1 MLNIQTRQEG
11 NASVVSVKGKINFEV
26 TTQLRGA
33 IKDLIALNQPKLLVI
48 NLEGA
53 SFIDSSGL
61 GLLVSSRSSAHKSDS
76 QLHLCCIPPQVKKV
90 FDQTNL
96 TNYFSIFE
104 TEQDALRA

>member
-1 MLNIQTRQEG
+1 MLNIQTKQEG
-11 NASVVSVKGKINFEV
+11 NASIVSIKGKINFEV
-26 TTQLRGA
+26 TTQLRDTFKGQ
-33 IKDLIALNQPKLLVI
+33 IANEQTKLLVV

-61 GLLVSSRSSAHKSDS
+61 GLLVAVRSSADKSGS
-76 QLHLCCIPPQVKKV
+76 RLHLCCIPPQVKKV

-96 TNYFSIFE
+96 TNYFSIFP